1 MAHFVEEGEA
11 HIQPAPDWDVA
22 QWFNAEQPLELAGL
36 RGRVVVLHAF
46 QMLCPAC
53 VRLATP
59 QAQQVHEQLAGP
71 ELVVIGLHTVFEH
84 HAVMG
89 EDALAAFVH
98 EYRWRFPI
106 MIDQP
111 SSSGPVPRTMAR
123 YGWRGTPTT
132 VLIDRTG
139 HVRLNHFGHLD
150 DLSLGAA
157 IGHLLAEDASAP
169 EARTPEAARS
179 GTCTPLGRG

>member
-1 MAHFVEEGEA
+1 MNRSPRDSPLAPALEA
-11 HIQPAPDWDVA
+11 AAWLNTDRA
-22 QWFNAEQPLELAGL
+22 LTLEGL
-36 RGRVVVLHAF
+36 RGQVVLLHAF
-46 QMLCPAC
+46 QMLCPGC
-53 VRLATP
+53 VSHGLP
-59 QAQQVHEQLAGP
+59 QAARAFDQFGP
-71 ELVVIGLHTVFEH
+71 RGLVVIGLHTVFEH

-106 MIDQP
+106 MVDQP

>member
-1 MAHFVEEGEA
+1 MTRSPRDSPLAPALEA
-11 HIQPAPDWDVA
+11 AAWLNTDRA
-22 QWFNAEQPLELAGL
+22 LTLEGL
-36 RGRVVVLHAF
+36 RGQVVLLHAF
-46 QMLCPAC
+46 QMLCPGC
-53 VRLATP
+53 VSHGLPQTARAFDQFGARGLA
-59 QAQQVHEQLAGP
+59 
-71 ELVVIGLHTVFEH
+71 VIGLHTVFEH

-123 YGWRGTPTT
+123 YGWRGPPTT